1 MKCLEIRLDLRMLV
15 PTFRAAVEVLQ
26 LVHRDRSG
34 LISECKFYCKLLV
47 KQREERAICQK
58 RGILIKEFTTMG
70 HQILS
75 VSVERSDT
83 TETFWIVIR

>member
-47 KQREERAICQK
+47 KQREERAIYQK
-58 RGILIKEFTTMG
+58 RGILFKEFTTME

-75 VSVERSDT
+75 VSTERSDRT
-83 TETFWIVIR
+83 KTFGFVTK

>member
-1 MKCLEIRLDLRMLV
+1 MKCLEIKLDLRSLV
-15 PTFRAAVEVLQ
+15 PTFRAALEVLQ

-58 RGILIKEFTTMG
+58 RGIFLKDFPTMG
-70 HQILS
+70 DNILS
-75 VSVERSDT
+75 VSEERSDT
-83 TETFWIVIR
+83 AETFDIMTK